1 MVGHFHL
8 HCDTHSGLPRVWLG
22 WGELNTR
29 KPELQA
35 IQDSYFRNNMPNYQ
49 INHPE
54 FPRRWYDVHLDVVR
68 TSTRWF
74 EWRIHCG
81 EKDRLV
87 LPETINS
94 ALIPSILHFIYTG
107 DYSID
112 ADDMNVYKLR
122 ECPSGCITCSQIC
135 QLLRYHLDM
144 FIAGL
149 QLGMVELQA
158 MAFSRFRALMNTSP
172 AWVLKYAVQA
182 VYSRPPIE
190 NTYKDYRV
198 SSIKGLMDYRPELV
212 LPAVLRWCGYYR
224 MNPMTISSN
233 PDRWCGLQ
241 EFEDVARRIPMFK
254 LHMEFGL
261 VLDTVDI
268 LPPTLKFPGKSTPLI
283 ALHRYDSP
291 PPNPPPNTLRQD
303 FHRSN
308 YQYVTYLQPLPFRD
322 FSEQLP
328 SNLGSN
334 PGRFFPSE
342 VIPTPH
348 FGVNSQST
356 VTTSLT
362 SLSQIPVNDPIQNSQ
377 PGPAFVDTN
386 DLDPALYDFDMDEF
400 LGSIP
405 ETSPIANDINMDD
418 FLESIPETS
427 PISTD
432 INMDDFLRP
441 IPEASPISADKMD
454 TSDSP
459 FDPMSQDSEFKLDL
473 DFIAAENDANP
484 DGVDLTNV
492 LAWSAM
498 DTDMSFPDYMSL
510 TSSPDSDVSMHSTDS
525 TNQQMPKEM
534 DIDMGDMSNIP
545 SPNTFDVGFNSPPEI
560 DFNGLNLMT
569 PMNRPEQII
578 PMGFMPVN
586 PHWFQCPPPMSATIR
601 RQPFDWSRATHS
613 AGDLVETG
621 TSPTAEVQ
629 PPPRYN
635 LRTRGSSPASTV
647 QTNKPARPGRP
658 STSSRRKAGSSGSSL
673 AQGPSRY
680 NLRPRKGP
688 AKK

>member
-1 MVGHFHL
+1 MGGHF
-8 HCDTHSGLPRVWLG
+8 HCDTHNGLPRVWLG
-22 WGELNTR
+22 WGELKTR

-35 IQDSYFRNNMPNYQ
+35 IQDSYFRNNMPNYKFK
-49 INHPE
+49 HPA

-149 QLGMVELQA
+149 QLGIVELQA

-172 AWVLKYAVQA
+172 VWVLKYAVQA

-224 MNPMTISSN
+224 MNPMRISSN

-241 EFEDVARRIPMFK
+241 EFEDVVRRIPMFK
-254 LHMEFGL
+254 HHMEFGL

-268 LPPTLKFPGKSTPLI
+268 LPPMLKFLGKSTPLI

-303 FHRSN
+303 FYRSN
-308 YQYVTYLQPLPFRD
+308 YQYVTYLQPLPFRH

-328 SNLGSN
+328 SNIGSN
-334 PGRFFPSE
+334 PGSKWCFSSE
-342 VIPTPH
+342 VVSTPNIS
-348 FGVNSQST
+348 GVNTQST
-356 VTTSLT
+356 VATSLT
-362 SLSQIPVNDPIQNSQ
+362 SISQIPVNEPIQNSQ
-377 PGPAFVDTN
+377 PGLAFVDTN
-386 DLDPALYDFDMDEF
+386 DLDPALHDFDMDEF
-400 LGSIP
+400 LGSIL
-405 ETSPIANDINMDD
+405 ETSPISNDINMDD
-418 FLESIPETS
+418 FLGS
-427 PISTD
+427 
-432 INMDDFLRP
+432 
-441 IPEASPISADKMD
+441 IPEASPIATDEMD
-454 TSDSP
+454 TSDSS
-459 FDPMSQDSEFKLDL
+459 FVPMPQDSEFELDL
-473 DFIAAENDANP
+473 DFIAAENEANP
-484 DGVDLTNV
+484 DGVDLTNA

-510 TSSPDSDVSMHSTDS
+510 TCSPDSDVTMHSTDS
-525 TNQQMPKEM
+525 TNLQMPQEM

-545 SPNTFDVGFNSPPEI
+545 CPNTFDVGFNSPPEI
-560 DFNGLNLMT
+560 DFNGINLVT
-569 PMNRPEQII
+569 SMNRPEEII
-578 PMGFMPVN
+578 PMESMPVN
-586 PHWFQCPPPMSATIR
+586 PHMFQRPPPMSATIR

-613 AGDLVETG
+613 AVDLVETF
-621 TSPTAEVQ
+621 TPPPAEVQ

-635 LRTRGSSPASTV
+635 LRSRGSSTASTV
-647 QTNKPARPGRP
+647 QPNKPARPGRP
-658 STSSRRKAGSSGSSL
+658 STSSRRKAGSSESSQV
-673 AQGPSRY
+673 QGPSRY
-680 NLRPRKGP
+680 NLRPRRAP